1 MLCCRSYYGII
12 YWAPMFVNLV
22 LGRGASTST
31 KADVT
36 VIGLTAI
43 PYGVAAIWQVGA
55 FWFVRLFTS
64 CVASMQLR

>member
-1 MLCCRSYYGII
+1 
-12 YWAPMFVNLV
+12 MFVNLV